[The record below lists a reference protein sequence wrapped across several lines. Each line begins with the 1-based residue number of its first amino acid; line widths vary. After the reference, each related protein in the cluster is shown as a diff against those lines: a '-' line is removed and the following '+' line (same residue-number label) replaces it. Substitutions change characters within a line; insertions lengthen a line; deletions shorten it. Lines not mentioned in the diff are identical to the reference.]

1 MRKECIDAFIL
12 EKKGLFRPLHA
23 RLLSKALESTPE
35 DHLILLNKQ
44 PYKKTHVALLL
55 SLFLGVLGADRF
67 YLGDYLLGGMKLLL
81 FTQAVGIALDLLIYS
96 SDRVCLSFSLVI
108 LTVVCIAWVVT
119 DFFLV
124 MKRAQEKNLELLM
137 PYV

>member
-35 DHLILLNKQ
+35 NHLILLNKQ
-44 PYKKTHVALLL
+44 PYKKTYVALLL

-67 YLGDYLLGGMKLLL
+67 YLGDYLLGSLKLFVFAHVL
-81 FTQAVGIALDLLIYS
+81 GIALDLLIYS

-108 LTVVCIAWVVT
+108 LTMVCIAWVVT